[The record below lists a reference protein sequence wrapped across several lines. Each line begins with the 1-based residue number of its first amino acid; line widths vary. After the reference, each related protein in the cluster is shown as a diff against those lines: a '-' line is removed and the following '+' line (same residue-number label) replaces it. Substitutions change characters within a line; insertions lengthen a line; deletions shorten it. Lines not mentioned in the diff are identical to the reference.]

1 MALQDVKTKSIPL
14 ALLFLLFASLFGCR
28 ARGPADDTAAAP
40 ANGEV
45 RVEHDQVG
53 ADLQDAGITAKV
65 KAQLATDSR
74 VSALKIDV
82 DTKAGVVT
90 LSGNVDAPVAKQAA
104 VEIARGTA
112 GVKDVVDRL
121 TVQGT

>member
-1 MALQDVKTKSIPL
+1 MKTKSIPL
-14 ALLFLLFASLFGCR
+14 ALLTLLLIVLTAGCK
-28 ARGPADDTAAAP
+28 AKSPAEDATTVAAP
-40 ANGEV
+40 ATASEGV

-53 ADLQDAGITAKV
+53 VDLADAGITAKV
-65 KAQLATDSR
+65 KAGLATDSR

-90 LSGNVDAPVAKQAA
+90 LKGSVDAPAARQAA
-104 VEIARGTA
+104 EEIARGTA
-112 GVKDVVDRL
+112 GVKNVVDQL

>member
-1 MALQDVKTKSIPL
+1 MKNVKTRSIPL
-14 ALLFLLFASLFGCR
+14 ALLLLLLAGLAVGCKAREQAS
-28 ARGPADDTAAAP
+28 DTTAA
-40 ANGEV
+40 GDGQV
-45 RVEHDQVG
+45 RVEHGRVG

-65 KAQLATDSR
+65 KARLATDSR
-74 VSALKIDV
+74 VGALKIDV

-90 LSGNVDAPVAKQAA
+90 LSGSVDAPVAKQAA
-104 VEIARGTA
+104 VEIARGTD